1 MAALKRLFATTR
13 RLMAQ
18 LLPATLFGRLAL
30 LLSVAVLASHVLALT
45 MMFELRPPMQN
56 HIGMEP
62 LALSFDLDLTEMAM
76 EDGLRPAEISIW
88 TMPGLWLDIGVRL
101 CALVLAAWIGARWLS
116 EPIRRL
122 ARAAKALGQDIDH
135 PPLAE
140 DGPLECREASQ
151 VFNQMQAQIRQQ
163 LRERDRFVAA
173 VSHDLRTPLTRL
185 LLRTEGLADPA
196 QKKAFQNDV
205 VEMDAMITATLDY
218 LRGAADEEAFVRLDL
233 QSLVHSMADDQLACG
248 HTVRITGTAAP
259 VAAQASALRR
269 CISNLVENAIRYGG
283 AAHIQLKDAAEDVCI
298 EIHDPGPG
306 LPECELEQVLAPFYR
321 VEASRNRHHGGVGLG
336 LSISHDIARKHQGS
350 LQLRNGDTVGL
361 VATLRLPRRQQP
373 G

>member
-1 MAALKRLFATTR
+1 MAALKR
-13 RLMAQ
+13 

-30 LLSVAVLASHVLALT
+30 LLCVAVLASHVLALT
-45 MMFELRPPMQN
+45 MVLGLGRPLEGGAGMGSGHRPPPPP
-56 HIGMEP
+56 GM
-62 LALSFDLDLTEMAM
+62 
-76 EDGLRPAEISIW
+76 SIW
-88 TMPGLWLDIGVRL
+88 DMPGLWLDIGVRMS
-101 CALVLAAWIGARWLS
+101 ALVLAAWIGARWLS

-185 LLRTEGLADPA
+185 RLRTESLADAA
-196 QKKAFQNDV
+196 QKQAFQNDV

-218 LRGAADEEAFVRLDL
+218 LRGAADEEAFVLLDVH
-233 QSLVHSMADDQLACG
+233 SLVHSMADDQLACG
-248 HTVRITGTAAP
+248 HTVRVTGSAAP
-259 VAAQASALRR
+259 VRAQASAMRR
-269 CISNLVENAIRYGG
+269 CIGNLVDNAIRYGG
-283 AAHIQLKDAAEDVCI
+283 AAHIRLSDGAYWLRIEVVDA
-298 EIHDPGPG
+298 GPG
-306 LPECELEQVLAPFYR
+306 LPESELEQVLAPFYR

-336 LSISHDIARKHQGS
+336 LSISHDIARKHRGS
-350 LQLRNGDTVGL
+350 LQLRNGDSAGL
-361 VATLRLPRRQQP
+361 VATLRLPR
-373 G
+373 

>member
-1 MAALKRLFATTR
+1 MR
-13 RLMAQ
+13 

-30 LLSVAVLASHVLALT
+30 LLCVAVLASHVLALN
-45 MMFELRPPMQN
+45 MMFQFDPPVPTGDGMGPGNRPPPPPPGRAMTV
-56 HIGMEP
+56 
-62 LALSFDLDLTEMAM
+62 LA
-76 EDGLRPAEISIW
+76 
-88 TMPGLWLDIGVRL
+88 MPGLWLDIGVRL
-101 CALVLAAWIGARWLS
+101 SALVLAAWIGARWLS

-163 LRERDRFVAA
+163 LRDRDRFVAA

-185 LLRTEGLADPA
+185 RLRAESLADPA
-196 QKKAFQNDV
+196 QKRAFQNDV

-218 LRGAADEEAFVRLDL
+218 LRGAADDEAFVRLDIEA
-233 QSLVHSMADDQLACG
+233 LVHSMADDQLACG
-248 HTVRITGTAAP
+248 YTVRITGSAAP
-259 VAAQASALRR
+259 LRAQASALRR
-269 CISNLVENAIRYGG
+269 CIGNLVDNAIRYGG
-283 AAHIQLKDAAEDVCI
+283 AAHIQLTDGADCLLVAVI
-298 EIHDPGPG
+298 DPGPG

-336 LSISHDIARKHQGS
+336 LSISHDIARKHRGS
-350 LQLRNGDTVGL
+350 LQLRNGATAGL
-361 VATLRLPRRQQP
+361 VATLRLPRSA
-373 G
+373 

>member
-1 MAALKRLFATTR
+1 MAALKRFFATTR
-13 RLMAQ
+13 RLLAR

-30 LLSVAVLASHVLALT
+30 LLCVAVLASHVLALT
-45 MMFELRPPMQN
+45 MMSELRPPMQSGS
-56 HIGMEP
+56 GMEP
-62 LALSFDLDLTEMAM
+62 PALSFDWELPEMAM
-76 EDGLRPAEISIW
+76 EDAQHPPEISIW

-185 LLRTEGLADPA
+185 RLRAEGLADPA
-196 QKKAFQNDV
+196 QKRAFQNDV

-218 LRGAADEEAFVRLDL
+218 LRGAAIEEPFVRLDL
-233 QSLVHSMADDQLACG
+233 QSLVQSMADDQLACG
-248 HTVRITGTAAP
+248 HTVRITGTADP
-259 VAAQASALRR
+259 VRAQASALRR

-283 AAHIQLKDAAEDVCI
+283 SAHIQLKDAAAEVCI
-298 EIHDPGPG
+298 EIVDPGPG
-306 LPECELEQVLAPFYR
+306 LPESELEQVLAPFYR

-336 LSISHDIARKHQGS
+336 LSISHDIARKHRGS
-350 LQLRNGDTVGL
+350 LQLRNGDSAGL
-361 VATLRLPRRQQP
+361 VATLRLPRHP
-373 G
+373 

>member
-1 MAALKRLFATTR
+1 MAPLKRLLTRTR
-13 RLMAQ
+13 RLLAR

-45 MMFELRPPMQN
+45 MMSELHPPMQPGG
-56 HIGMEP
+56 GMEP
-62 LALSFDLDLTEMAM
+62 FLGSDWELPEWLPE
-76 EDGLRPAEISIW
+76 GHPHPAELSIW

-185 LLRTEGLADPA
+185 RLRAEGLADPA
-196 QKKAFQNDV
+196 QRQAFQNDV

-218 LRGAADEEAFVRLDL
+218 LRGAADEEAFVRLDV
-233 QSLVHSMADDQLACG
+233 QSLVQSMADDQLACG
-248 HTVRITGTAAP
+248 HTVCISGSAAP
-259 VAAQASALRR
+259 VRAQASALRR
-269 CISNLVENAIRYGG
+269 CIGNLVENAIRYGG
-283 AAHIQLKDAAEDVCI
+283 AARIQLQDSADCLLI
-298 EIHDPGPG
+298 EIMDPGPG
-306 LPECELEQVLAPFYR
+306 LPESELEQVLAPFYR

-350 LQLRNGDTVGL
+350 LQLRNGDTAGL
-361 VATLRLPRRQQP
+361 VATLRLPRHP
-373 G
+373 LHG